1 MSEST
6 YLSMQRFNMLRVPDE
21 IQAILLV
28 VKRQSTS
35 EITWQRSCLGALSV
49 AIIALSTA
57 RPYSGGLPAR
67 RSMRASGVRDFLLM
81 SAGLL
86 RDAQS
91 VTWVF
96 ATIITALVAK
106 SLALTL

>member
-1 MSEST
+1 ME
-6 YLSMQRFNMLRVPDE
+6 
-21 IQAILLV
+21 
-28 VKRQSTS
+28 
-35 EITWQRSCLGALSV
+35 
-49 AIIALSTA
+49 AIILGCIECCDHRVMDGVATA

-81 SAGLL
+81 RAGLL
-86 RDAQS
+86 CDAQS

-106 SLALTL
+106 SLARTL

>member
-49 AIIALSTA
+49 AIIALWTASATA
-57 RPYSGGLPAR
+57 RPYSGGLPAG
-67 RSMRASGVRDFLLM
+67 RSMWASGVRDYLLM
-81 SAGLL
+81 
-86 RDAQS
+86 
-91 VTWVF
+91 
-96 ATIITALVAK
+96 
-106 SLALTL
+106 